1 MSISRALGAEKPAT
15 KRPRSYGEVPRSGKT
30 NCKKVE
36 ENVYGRML
44 PVAASPKK
52 GGGARARARAP
63 PSSRCPLRVRDSFYR
78 FIYLYLLTYPY
89 LSLSLSLSLF
99 EQVKL
104 LERA

>member
-15 KRPRSYGEVPRSGKT
+15 KRPRSYMEGPRSGKT
-30 NCKKVE
+30 KLQKVE

-44 PVAASPKK
+44 PVGSE
-52 GGGARARARAP
+52 RARP
-63 PSSRCPLRVRDSFYR
+63 PSPRCSLRVRDSFYIS
-78 FIYLYLLTYPY
+78 IYLYLLTYPSIIY
-89 LSLSLSLSLF
+89 ICIYIYRSLSLSLF